1 MEWEVDEVL
10 DSWQQKNRG
19 LQYLLW
25 WKGYSDLHDTWT
37 KAEWINVDE
46 LLGTFHKCYLDKPQ
60 LDSGLLAKR
69 KCGQPAKECHNSPT
83 KAPWRGRG
91 QGQGKTRNGSA

>member
-10 DSWQQKNRG
+10 DSWWQKNRG
-19 LQYLLW
+19 FQYLLW

-46 LLGTFHKCYLDKPQ
+46 LLGIFHECYLDKPQ
-60 LDSGLLAKR
+60 PDSGPLAKC
-69 KCGQPAKECHNSPT
+69 KCGQPAKERHNSPT
-83 KAPWRGRG
+83 KAPRRGCEWGRRRT
-91 QGQGKTRNGSA
+91 QGGLA